1 MHVSITKQFKN
12 IQKSMKEKINMI
24 CNPAAQK

>member
-1 MHVSITKQFKN
+1 MPVSITKQIEN
-12 IQKSMKEKINMI
+12 IQKSMKKKINMI